1 MQANSWRWRLSYEG
15 LAEPKLVERLEDC
28 FFYHTIDLPG
38 LGTVQGHWDLRAGV
52 EEYLGHV
59 DPAGRSVL
67 DVGTANGFLAFHM
80 ESRGAEVTGYDLSP
94 AQDWDTVPYAGRDS
108 STEENQ
114 RREQIARMNNAFWLA
129 HRLLRSRVRLAQ
141 GTVYDIPPSLGSF
154 DICVFGSILLHLR
167 DPFLAL
173 QRGLALT
180 CDIAI
185 VTDMLPRSYLMPRLG
200 AARLLPRRLLRPAMR
215 FSPDFRVCSP
225 TDTWWK
231 LYPETVEE
239 FLGVLGFEDARLS
252 FHRQLF
258 RGRRLPLFTIVARR
272 TRGEACGLR

>member
-1 MQANSWRWRLSYEG
+1 MIPEHSWRSDLSYEG
-15 LAEPKLVERLEDC
+15 YAEPKLVERLEDC
-28 FFYHTIDLPG
+28 FFYHTMDLPG
-38 LGTVQGHWDLRAGV
+38 LGTVEGCWDLRTGAR
-52 EEYLGHV
+52 EYLGNV
-59 DPAGRSVL
+59 EFAGMRVL
-67 DVGTANGFLAFHM
+67 DIGTANGFLAFHM

-108 STEENQ
+108 SIEEEQ
-114 RREQIARMNNAFWLA
+114 RREQIGRMNNAFWLA

-141 GTVYDIPPSLGSF
+141 GAVYDMPPSLGSF

-167 DPFLAL
+167 DPFLAM

-180 CDIAI
+180 SSTAI
-185 VTDMLPRSYLMPRLG
+185 VTDMLPRSYLVPRLG
-200 AARLLPRRLLRPAMR
+200 AMRMLPGRLRRPAMR
-215 FSPDFRVCSP
+215 FSPDFRACSP

-239 FLGVLGFEDARLS
+239 FLGVLGFEDTRLS

-258 RGRRLPLFTIVARR
+258 RGRNLPLFTIVAKR
-272 TRGEACGLR
+272 TKGRPYKS